1 MARDDPK
8 GEDPVGEDRC
18 VYMVHTDEYDEET
31 KDFKIRYLDFPPD
44 RKPEYGLTY
53 ACYSQ
58 GVRSVLTSF
67 PFFKNETPHE
77 CCVQFMRRCGP
88 LKVNFEQN
96 LPFLKY

>member
-67 PFFKNETPHE
+67 HFFYFKNETTHD
-77 CCVQFMRRCGP
+77 CYLHAIYAQRRYDP
-88 LKVNFEQN
+88 LKVN
-96 LPFLKY
+96 

>member
-31 KDFKIRYLDFPPD
+31 KDFKIRYLDFPTD

-67 PFFKNETPHE
+67 HFFKNKTPNKCHQ
-77 CCVQFMRRCGP
+77 QFMQSP
-88 LKVNFEQN
+88 
-96 LPFLKY
+96 